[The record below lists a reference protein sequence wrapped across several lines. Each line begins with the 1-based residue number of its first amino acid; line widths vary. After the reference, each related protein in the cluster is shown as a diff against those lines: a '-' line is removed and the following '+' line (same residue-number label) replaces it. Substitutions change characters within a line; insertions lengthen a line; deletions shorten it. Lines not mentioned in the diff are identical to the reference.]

1 MLLEKRIPIG
11 YLLRKIRL
19 ELLFVA
25 TYSFGIE
32 ILDEFLHIPGM
43 SIPISIPT
51 FLGVAISLILTFR
64 INQSYDRWWEA
75 RKIWGSI
82 VNDSR
87 SLTRQ
92 ILTFP
97 SGAMRNADNLSK
109 IQKRMA
115 YRQMGWCFA
124 LGETLRGIDVSDGK
138 KDYFS
143 IENLDFI
150 SKHDNIPNAILLL
163 QSRDIELFHANGVIN
178 DYQQMQLD
186 ATITRLCDWMG
197 MSERIKSTVF
207 PKLYTLTLKFFLYLF
222 VLLLPL
228 GTMDYFGYT
237 EAAFMVIIC
246 APFFMLEKTALH
258 LQDPFENRPTD
269 ISVTAIAKTIET
281 NIRQMLDEEF
291 SPVIEAE
298 KFYVM

>member
-1 MLLEKRIPIG
+1 MLLEKRIPFT
-11 YLLRKIRL
+11 YLLKKIRV
-19 ELLFVA
+19 ELLVVSIY
-25 TYSFGIE
+25 TFGIQFF
-32 ILDEFLHIPGM
+32 DEFLHIPGLA
-43 SIPISIPT
+43 IPISIPT

-75 RKIWGSI
+75 RKIWGAI

-97 SGAMRNADNLSK
+97 TRDKWDKEKLSN
-109 IQKRMA
+109 IQKRVA

-124 LGETLRGIDVSDGK
+124 LGESLRGFDPRLNNEAYWSPEDMEFLKEHNNV
-138 KDYFS
+138 
-143 IENLDFI
+143 
-150 SKHDNIPNAILLL
+150 PNALLL
-163 QSRDIELFHANGVIN
+163 LHSKDIEALHADGVIN

-186 ATITRLCDWMG
+186 ATISRFSDWMG
-197 MSERIKSTVF
+197 MSERIKGTVF

-228 GTMDYFGYT
+228 GILEYFGAA
-237 EAAFMVIIC
+237 EAAFVIIIC

-269 ISVTAIAKTIET
+269 VSVTAIAKTIEV
-281 NIRQMLDEEF
+281 NIRQMLDEKFEQTQEPE
-291 SPVIEAE
+291 S
-298 KFYVM
+298 FYVM

>member
-1 MLLEKRIPIG
+1 MLLEKRIPLT
-11 YLLRKIRL
+11 YLLKKIRV
-19 ELLFVA
+19 ELLLVA
-25 TYSFGIE
+25 TYTFGIE
-32 ILDEFLHIPGM
+32 ILDEYMHIPGLA
-43 SIPISIPT
+43 IPISIPT

-75 RKIWGSI
+75 RKIWGAI

-97 SGAMRNADNLSK
+97 TSGKWDDDKLSK
-109 IQKRMA
+109 VQKRLA

-124 LGETLRGIDVSDGK
+124 LGESLRGFDASEGK
-138 KDYFS
+138 EAYLSPEDL
-143 IENLDFI
+143 EFI
-150 SKHDNIPNAILLL
+150 SQHDNVPNAILLL
-163 QSRDIELFHANGVIN
+163 QSKDIEALHADAVIN

-186 ATITRLCDWMG
+186 ATISRLCDWMG
-197 MSERIKSTVF
+197 MSERIKGTVF

-228 GTMDYFGYT
+228 GIMEYFGYA
-237 EAAFMVIIC
+237 EAIFMLTIC

-258 LQDPFENRPTD
+258 LQNPFENRPTD
-269 ISVTAIAKTIET
+269 ISVTAIAKTIEG
-281 NIRQMLDEEF
+281 NIRQMLDEKF
-291 SPVIEAE
+291 TPAIESE

>member
-1 MLLEKRIPIG
+1 MLVVTI
-11 YLLRKIRL
+11 Y
-19 ELLFVA
+19 
-25 TYSFGIE
+25 TFGIE
-32 ILDEFLHIPGM
+32 FLDEFMHIPGLA
-43 SIPISIPT
+43 IPISIPT

-75 RKIWGSI
+75 RKIWGAI

-97 SGAMRNADNLSK
+97 ARGKWDEEKLNNL
-109 IQKRMA
+109 QKRVA

-124 LGETLRGIDVSDGK
+124 LGESLRGFDPLKNNEAYWSAEDMEFLK
-138 KDYFS
+138 
-143 IENLDFI
+143 L
-150 SKHDNIPNAILLL
+150 HDNVPNALLL
-163 QSRDIELFHANGVIN
+163 LHSRDIEVLHADGVIN

-186 ATITRLCDWMG
+186 ATITRFSDWMG
-197 MSERIKSTVF
+197 MSERIKGTVF

-228 GTMDYFGYT
+228 GIVEYFGIM
-237 EAAFMVIIC
+237 EAAFMIIIC

-258 LQDPFENRPTD
+258 LQNPFENRPTD
-269 ISVTAIAKTIET
+269 ISVTAIAKTIEV
-281 NIRQMLDEEF
+281 NIRQMLDEKFERAKEPE
-291 SPVIEAE
+291 S
-298 KFYVM
+298 FYVM